1 MEYAEDAGTAKDV
14 KAAIIMII
22 SINGVILKD
31 SDGADFRGLSVAIV
45 KVGHLFLLHIC
56 FNCTTYS

>member
-1 MEYAEDAGTAKDV
+1 MEYAEDAGTEKAV

-22 SINGVILKD
+22 NINGVILKD

-45 KVGHLFLLHIC
+45 KVGH
-56 FNCTTYS
+56 